1 MTTAIVLCIFLAIIG
16 FALGALTASVI
27 IAILWPLGSA
37 AANDADAAERRH
49 G

>member
-1 MTTAIVLCIFLAIIG
+1 MTPTIVLCIFLAIIG

-27 IAILWPLGSA
+27 IAILWPICP
-37 AANDADAAERRH
+37 DDPHAEDRRH